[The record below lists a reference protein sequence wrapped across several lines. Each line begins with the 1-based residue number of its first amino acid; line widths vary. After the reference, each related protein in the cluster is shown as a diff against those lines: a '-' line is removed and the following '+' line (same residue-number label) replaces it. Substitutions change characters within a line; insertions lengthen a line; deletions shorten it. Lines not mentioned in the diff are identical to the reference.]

1 MRNKKQKDLQTAK
14 EVEHMCKCGNHCE
27 DTMGNVEM
35 KAGNL
40 AHFFSKLDPDTSV
53 YTVGDGHFSVI
64 ASDEDIANLEAAYCD
79 DCTEPSEPVDISQV
93 TYGDHNPAALALYD
107 TGDFNKDTINMDTD
121 FAKYLVNGAINM
133 REAVIETINNHFDSM
148 LDNLCDYQNVKNDRT
163 KVEVARVVTK
173 HNQKVEF

>member
-1 MRNKKQKDLQTAK
+1 MRNKKQKDLQTAR

-53 YTVGDGHFSVI
+53 YTVGDGHFSI
-64 ASDEDIANLEAAYCD
+64 AASDEDIANLEAAYCD
-79 DCTEPSEPVDISQV
+79 DCAEQSEPVGKTQV
-93 TYGDHNPAALALYD
+93 RYGDHNPAALAIYD
-107 TGDFNKDTINMDTD
+107 TGDFDKDTINMDTD
-121 FAKYLVNGAINM
+121 FAMYLSAGVSSMQNEINN
-133 REAVIETINNHFDSM
+133 VINNHFDRM

-163 KVEVARVVTK
+163 KVEVARVVNK
-173 HNQKVEF
+173 HNQGVEF

>member
-1 MRNKKQKDLQTAK
+1 MRNKKQKDLQMAK

-64 ASDEDIANLEAAYCD
+64 ASDEDIANLEAAYCV
-79 DCTEPSEPVDISQV
+79 DCAEPSEPVDIS
-93 TYGDHNPAALALYD
+93 
-107 TGDFNKDTINMDTD
+107 
-121 FAKYLVNGAINM
+121 
-133 REAVIETINNHFDSM
+133 
-148 LDNLCDYQNVKNDRT
+148 
-163 KVEVARVVTK
+163 
-173 HNQKVEF
+173 

>member
-40 AHFFSKLDPDTSV
+40 AHLFSKLDPDTSV

-133 REAVIETINNHFDSM
+133 REAVIETINNYFDSM
-148 LDNLCDYQNVKNDRT
+148 LDNFCDYQNVKNDRT

>member
-1 MRNKKQKDLQTAK
+1 MRNKKQKNLQTAR

-53 YTVGDGHFSVI
+53 YTVGDGHFSI
-64 ASDEDIANLEAAYCD
+64 AASDEDIASLENTYCG
-79 DCTEPSEPVDISQV
+79 DCAEPSPVDKSQV
-93 TYGDHNPAALALYD
+93 TYGDHDPAALALYS
-107 TGDFNKDTINMDTD
+107 TGDFNKDTANMDTD
-121 FAKYLVNGAINM
+121 FAMYLVNGAINM
-133 REAVIETINNHFDSM
+133 REAVSDIINNHFDRM

-163 KVEVARVVTK
+163 KVEVARVVNK
-173 HNQKVEF
+173 HNQGVEF